1 MMRPEYVEIET
12 VLCLNWSFDVNNY
25 FEEMRIT
32 KMCLYL
38 YINMFVKHLMGE
50 RVSDPAKVLAVL

>member
-12 VLCLNWSFDVNNY
+12 VLCLNWSFDVNIY
-25 FEEMRIT
+25 FEEMRI
-32 KMCLYL
+32 KNCVCAYL

-50 RVSDPAKVLAVL
+50 RVSDPV